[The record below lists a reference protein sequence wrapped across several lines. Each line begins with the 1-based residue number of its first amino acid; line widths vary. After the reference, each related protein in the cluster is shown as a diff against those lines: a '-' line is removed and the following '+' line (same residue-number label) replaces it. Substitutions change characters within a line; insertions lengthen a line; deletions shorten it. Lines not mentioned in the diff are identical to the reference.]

1 MLSLVNPG
9 QVDSLSSEKQELL
22 NKIIAS
28 GLNSLVGFINQ
39 PDSAQ
44 HQLLQSFVN
53 QSFDKIM
60 PCWHLLNDQIKFFI
74 FKVHLKEFEL
84 YIQQK
89 ITQNNY

>member
-1 MLSLVNPG
+1 MLSLVNPE
-9 QVDSLSSEKQELL
+9 QVDTLSFEKQELL

-28 GLNSLVGFINQ
+28 GLNSLTGYMHQ
-39 PDSAQ
+39 PNAPE
-44 HQLLQSFVN
+44 HQLLQSFIN

-74 FKVHLKEFEL
+74 FKAHLKDFES

-89 ITQNNY
+89 ASQNIL